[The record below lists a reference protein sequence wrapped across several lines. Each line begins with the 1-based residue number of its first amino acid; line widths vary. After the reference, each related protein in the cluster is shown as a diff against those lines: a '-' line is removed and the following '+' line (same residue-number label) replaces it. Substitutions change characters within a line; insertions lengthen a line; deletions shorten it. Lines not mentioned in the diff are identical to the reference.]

1 LKIKNYKQVKKSL
14 LLLFLLTAIAVNGQK
29 VVTDTQLEFGLSDQ
43 VFFNEAAYE
52 GQKTHYLSL
61 SFAPEFSVE
70 WQQGDQGVYASAFLR
85 WFQHDNQRTHGDIR
99 ELYYQ
104 RVFGQSELSVGLRK
118 VFWGVT
124 ESAHLVDIVNQ
135 TDGLES
141 FDGEKKLGQPMV
153 KYSYAAN
160 FGTFDFYYMPY
171 FRPRLYP
178 GQNGR
183 LRTPIILDGDK
194 FEYESSAGQGH
205 QDFAVRYAHYIGVF
219 DFGLSYFRGTGRE
232 PIVTSIEEFN
242 PVWGIID
249 QVGLELQATTGP
261 VLWKFEGIVRKN
273 KFQNMEAMVTG
284 VEYTFGN
291 INNSGIDVG
300 ILGEYLYDSRGELAL
315 SSMQN
320 DLFIGSRMAFN
331 DIQDTQILAGGVIDL
346 EHSTRMWSIEG
357 SRRVKNSWRIE
368 LEARFFPKVSNQ
380 EFVYVIRKD
389 SFIQFTVFKF
399 F

>member
-1 LKIKNYKQVKKSL
+1 MKAT
-14 LLLFLLTAIAVNGQK
+14 FLLVILLATIAVNAQK
-29 VVTDTQLEFGLSDQ
+29 VDIESQLEFGLSDQ
-43 VFFNEAAYE
+43 VFFNEGAYE
-52 GQKTHYLSL
+52 GQKKNYLSL
-61 SFAPEFSVE
+61 SFAPEFSIE
-70 WQQGDQGVYASAFLR
+70 WQQGSQGVYTSAFLR
-85 WFQHDNQRTHGDIR
+85 WFQHDDQRTHWDIR

-104 RVFGQSELSVGLRK
+104 KVMGRSEFSAGLRK

-124 ESAHLVDIVNQ
+124 ESAHLVDIINQ
-135 TDGLES
+135 TDALES
-141 FDGEKKLGQPMV
+141 FDGEKKLGQPMF

-160 FGTFDFYYMPY
+160 FGTFDFYYLPY
-171 FRPRLYP
+171 FRPRVYP
-178 GQNGR
+178 GKNGR
-183 LRTPIILDGDK
+183 LRTPFILDGDN
-194 FEYESSAGQGH
+194 FEYESAAKQGH
-205 QDFAVRYAHYIGVF
+205 QDFAMRYAHYIGVM

-242 PVWGIID
+242 PIWGIID

-273 KFQNMEAMVTG
+273 QFQNMEAIVTG

-320 DLFIGSRMAFN
+320 DVFGGSRIAFN
-331 DIQDTQILAGGVIDL
+331 DIQDSQILVGGVIDL
-346 EHSTRMWSIEG
+346 EYSTRMWSIEG
-357 SRRVKNSWRIE
+357 SRRIKNTWRVE
-368 LEARFFPKVSNQ
+368 LEARFFQKVSNQ
-380 EFVYVIRKD
+380 EFVYVIRND
-389 SFIQFTVFKF
+389 SFAQISLFKF

>member
-1 LKIKNYKQVKKSL
+1 MKATFLFVIL
-14 LLLFLLTAIAVNGQK
+14 LATIAVNAQK
-29 VVTDTQLEFGLSDQ
+29 AETESQLEFGLSDQ
-43 VFFNEAAYE
+43 VFFNKGAYE
-52 GQKTHYLSL
+52 GQKRSYLSL

-70 WQQGDQGVYASAFLR
+70 WQQGDQGVYASAFFR
-85 WFQHDNQRTHGDIR
+85 WFQHDDQRTHWDIR

-219 DFGLSYFRGTGRE
+219 DFGISYFRGTGRE
-232 PIVTSIEEFN
+232 PIVTSIEQFN

-249 QVGLELQATTGP
+249 QVGIELQATTGP
-261 VLWKFEGIVRKN
+261 ALWKFEGIVRKN
-273 KFQNMEAMVTG
+273 KLQNMEALVTG

-291 INNSGIDVG
+291 VNNSGVDVG

-320 DLFIGSRMAFN
+320 DLFIGSRLAFN
-331 DIQDTQILAGGVIDL
+331 DMQDTQILAGGIIDL
-346 EHSTRMWSIEG
+346 DHSTRMWSIEA

-368 LEARFFPKVSNQ
+368 VEARFFQKVSNQ

-389 SFIQFTVFKF
+389 SFAQFTVFKF

>member
-1 LKIKNYKQVKKSL
+1 VKKSL
-14 LLLFLLTAIAVNGQK
+14 LIIFLLTAIAVKGQN
-29 VVTDTQLEFGLSDQ
+29 VETDAQFEFGLSDQ
-43 VFFNEAAYE
+43 FFFNKGAYE
-52 GQKTHYLSL
+52 GQKTQYLSL

-70 WQQGDQGVYASAFLR
+70 WQQGNQGIYAAAFFR
-85 WFQHDNQRTHGDIR
+85 WFQHDDRRTHWDIR

-104 RVFGQSELSVGLRK
+104 KVIGRSELSVGLRK

-124 ESAHLVDIVNQ
+124 ESTHLVDIINQ
-135 TDGLES
+135 TDALES
-141 FDGEKKLGQPMV
+141 FDGEKKLGQPMI

-171 FRPRLYP
+171 FRPRVYP
-178 GQNGR
+178 GENGR

-194 FEYESSAGQGH
+194 FEYESSAKQGH
-205 QDFAVRYAHYIGVF
+205 QDFAFRYAHYIGVF

-232 PIVTSIEEFN
+232 PIVTSIQEFN

-261 VLWKFEGIVRKN
+261 ALWKFEGIVRKN
-273 KFQNMEAMVTG
+273 KMQNMEAIVTG

-300 ILGEYLYDSRGELAL
+300 ILGEYLFDSRGELAL

-320 DLFIGSRMAFN
+320 DLFLGSRMAFN

-346 EHSTRMWSIEG
+346 DHSTRLWSIEA
-357 SRRVKNSWRIE
+357 SRRVKNSWRVE
-368 LEARFFPKVSNQ
+368 VEARFFQKVSNQ

-389 SFIQFTVFKF
+389 SFAQITVFKF